1 MVYELKTKVND
12 ADISDF
18 LNTIE
23 DETKKEDSF
32 QLLDIFAKLSGK
44 EPKMW

>member
-12 ADISDF
+12 ASVIDF
-18 LNTIE
+18 LHSIE
-23 DETKKEDSF
+23 NEKRKEDA
-32 QLLDIFAKLSGK
+32 LKILDFFNRITGE